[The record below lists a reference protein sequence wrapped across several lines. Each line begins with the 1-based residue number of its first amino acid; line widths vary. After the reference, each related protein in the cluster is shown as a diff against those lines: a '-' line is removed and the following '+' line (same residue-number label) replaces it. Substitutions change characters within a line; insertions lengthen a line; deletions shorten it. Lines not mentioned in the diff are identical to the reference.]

1 MSIAMLMAS
10 CSNDD
15 LESVVSNG
23 NEAQV
28 SFTVALNSTPGT
40 RAISD
45 GFTVDELYYEVYDK
59 AGNKIDAISGK
70 KENAF
75 KNLKETVYITLAK
88 GQTYTFGFWAQKKDA
103 YVANDLKRVEL
114 NYEGV
119 GGNNEARDAF
129 FAYTEPITVTGNFE
143 HSVTLKRPFAQLNL
157 AVSDLEAFQAAG
169 GNLKQVEVTVSEVA
183 GNFDVTTGKVSGA
196 VSPTTFSLADV
207 LYNGDADADKMLT
220 LKNGI
225 GLKDKDGNEIL
236 SFPWVSMNYLLVN
249 DETTGAASSNVDV
262 TFTIKTDKDDV
273 VITSTGTPV
282 QRNYRTNLIA
292 SLTNTG
298 TFNIVIDPIY
308 DGEINKEDE
317 KEPVIY
323 NVALESNGKTYQT
336 IAEAMAAATAND
348 VITLAAGQYDLA
360 NDGLRINKGITI
372 QAAEGLAAADV
383 VLDGMVIMDSG
394 NLKNVTLTASKSVTN
409 LMLGY
414 FGGDCLAEGVIF
426 NCPAQGVTN
435 AFKEYSSLG
444 DGKKHNVT
452 FKNCVIN
459 ANGQRP
465 FQFDIVKA
473 TVEDCVIDNP
483 YRYCVQLGQ
492 YSNSCDLTFKNNRVI
507 KYGSTNQ
514 EFYTYVQID
523 DQDAQVGDNNK
534 RNNVVTL
541 EGNTHD
547 GSVANKWQDFVIEN
561 TVSNVSINFADG
573 VAFVNGAY
581 EISNANGMF
590 WFANEVNVAGKTFSG
605 QTLKLAADID
615 LANQLWEPIGQ
626 TDQLGQFQGTFDG
639 NDKTIKN
646 LRIDKTSKN
655 GTHMA
660 AGLFGWVEWSSVC
673 IKNLTIDGA
682 TVKAHHYAGAV
693 VGYNSAPV
701 ENCTVK
707 NANISCVYN
716 TVLKDDGDKAGAI
729 VGYNQGAGKIKDC
742 SAENCQIDAVRDAGQ
757 LVGAAKTADVSGTAT
772 NVTVSHND
780 SAAGYG
786 ESSDGTNIN
795 ETLVGRSL

>member
-23 NEAQV
+23 NETQV
-28 SFTVALNSTPGT
+28 AFTVALNSAPGT

-45 GFTVDELYYEVYDK
+45 GLTVDELYYEVYDK
-59 AGNKIDAISGK
+59 DGNKIDAISGK

-75 KNLKETVYITLAK
+75 KDLKETVYITLAK

-114 NYEGV
+114 NYEGA
-119 GGNNEARDAF
+119 GGNNEERDAF

-169 GNLKQVEVTVSEVA
+169 VNLDKVEVTVSEVA
-183 GNFDVTTGKVSGA
+183 GNLDVTTGKVSGA
-196 VSPTTFSLADV
+196 VSTTFSLADV
-207 LYNGDADADKMLT
+207 LCNGTENKTLT
-220 LKNGI
+220 LKNPITINGEENSEF
-225 GLKDKDGNEIL
+225 D
-236 SFPWVSMNYLLVN
+236 WVSMNYLLVN

-262 TFTIKTDKDDV
+262 TFTVKTDKDDI

-292 SLTNTG
+292 SLTNQG

-308 DGEINKEDE
+308 DGETNKYDEED
-317 KEPVIY
+317 PVTY
-323 NVALESNGKTYQT
+323 NVALQSNQKTYQT

-348 VITLAAGQYDLA
+348 LITLAAGQYDLTE
-360 NDGLRINKGITI
+360 GFSINKGITI
-372 QAAEGLAAADV
+372 QAAEGVAAADV
-383 VLDGMVIMDSG
+383 KLNGNVTMTSG
-394 NLKNVTLTASKSVTN
+394 TLKNVTLSNPGSTEN
-409 LMLGY
+409 LMSGH
-414 FGGDCLAEGVIF
+414 FGGDCLVEGVIF

-435 AFKEYSSLG
+435 AFKEYSSWG

-492 YSNSCDLTFKNNRVI
+492 YSNSCDLTFKNNQVVN
-507 KYGSTNQ
+507 YGSTNK

-523 DQDAQVGDNNK
+523 DQDAQVGDNDK

-547 GSVANKWQDFVIEN
+547 NSVASKWQDFVVEN
-561 TVSNVSINFADG
+561 EASNVKINFADG

-590 WFANEVNVAGKTFSG
+590 WFANEVNVGGKSFKG
-605 QTLKLAADID
+605 QTVRLAENID
-615 LANQLWEPIGQ
+615 LNNKLWTPIGIESKSKAY
-626 TDQLGQFQGTFDG
+626 FYGTFDG
-639 NDKTIKN
+639 NDKTISN
-646 LRIDKTSKN
+646 LVCDFNSSN
-655 GTHMA
+655 NPHGA
-660 AGLFGWVEWSSVC
+660 AGLFGWIYNAY
-673 IKNLTIDGA
+673 IKDLTIDKA
-682 TVKAHHYAGAV
+682 TIKGHHYTAAIAAYFEGDGTITNCVVKNATLSCTYLNDEADGDKCGTV
-693 VGYNSAPV
+693 VGYCAPGNKGIKV
-701 ENCTVK
+701 SNCF
-707 NANISCVYN
+707 AS
-716 TVLKDDGDKAGAI
+716 
-729 VGYNQGAGKIKDC
+729 DC
-742 SAENCQIDAVRDAGQ
+742 AIDAGRDAGQ
-757 LVGAAKTADVSGTAT
+757 IAGAASTQSVDVKGCKAT
-772 NVTVSHND
+772 NVKVVANGT
-780 SAAGYG
+780 GK
-786 ESSDGTNIN
+786 GTNIN
-795 ETLVGRSL
+795 EDIIGRTL